1 MNCMNDEQTFIGSYE
16 NTIFSVLGQF
26 VPLYFRHPWLNLWH
40 FLLGLDTQ
48 YFLGILINIDDI
60 PLSWDWVD
68 RIILWKLDQLS
79 SLLSW
84 KRSCGEFYV
93 NFPTILRHFSNIY
106 YWTNWV
112 AMWQEVENV
121 CNIMLIDCIRW
132 WGLSMLNVNNLKYK
146 K

>member
-1 MNCMNDEQTFIGSYE
+1 MNCMNDEQTFISSYE

-106 YWTNWV
+106 YYK
-112 AMWQEVENV
+112 
-121 CNIMLIDCIRW
+121 
-132 WGLSMLNVNNLKYK
+132 LNKNLKGYSK
-146 K
+146 WLYIWYHDEIWTDNYVIFQLSTSK

>member
-1 MNCMNDEQTFIGSYE
+1 MMNKHLLAAMKIPF
-16 NTIFSVLGQF
+16 FSVLDQF
-26 VPLYFRHPWLNLWH
+26 VPLYFRHPTLNLWH

-112 AMWQEVENV
+112 LGGNV
-121 CNIMLIDCIRW
+121 ARNRKCLPHYVNWLH
-132 WGLSMLNVNNLKYK
+132 SMMRSIYVKC
-146 K
+146 